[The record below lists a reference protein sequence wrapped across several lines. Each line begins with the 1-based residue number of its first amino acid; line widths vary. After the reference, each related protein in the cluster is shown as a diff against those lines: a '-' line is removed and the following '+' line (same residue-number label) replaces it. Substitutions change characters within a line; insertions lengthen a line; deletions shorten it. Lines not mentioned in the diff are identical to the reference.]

1 MKQKIVLAV
10 DNMHCG
16 KCVAN
21 VEQHF
26 RDLAGVAEVSVS
38 LDGKEATVTYD
49 DAALDIDALLHAL
62 DDTNF
67 KVIVMPDDGHNPFLD
82 TRLDLAIDN
91 MHCEKC
97 VANVEEHYHD
107 TPGVTYV
114 RVDLESKS
122 GVVYY
127 MPDEVSEE
135 ALLHVLDDTN
145 FTAIKMPDDGVN
157 PFLAEEGES
166 AGDAEGGDAQAGAGD
181 VQGAQGAESGADA
194 QGADMKGG
202 DVQAQSTDAAGDT
215 APAPDTPSAAVP
227 TSDTHPAADAAT
239 HPATAAP
246 DTSDRNAPASDAAT
260 PSAAAPT
267 SDTHPAAD
275 AATHPAATPAAPTSP
290 ATPHEATIRLAID
303 GMHCANC
310 ASTIESH
317 FNKTPGVIKC
327 AVNLA
332 NNTGV
337 VTFDPRVASV
347 DDMMHVFDNLAFT
360 AEIIPEGAPLFDNAR
375 RAKEATRTKHD
386 LRVFGVSAVL
396 TVIILCICMIPGAHM
411 ALGEALAGL
420 FTAQPTHAVAMFV
433 ANIFVM
439 ILTIP
444 VQFGCGARFYKGAYG
459 SLKGGSANM
468 DVLVALGTSIAFIFS
483 LVITFMPVIT
493 SDWSG
498 EASMSINNGMPYF
511 ETCAMLITFVLIG
524 KILET
529 RAKGATNKAIESL
542 MNLTPPTAMVV
553 RGGAEEEVPL
563 AQVIV
568 GDTVLVR
575 PGENVPVDG
584 VVCDGKSEVD
594 ESMLTGEAM
603 PVLKAKG
610 DAVTGGTAN
619 TTGSLVVRALRVGAD
634 STLSRIVRA
643 VEDAQGSKA
652 PVQRLADR
660 IAGIFVPAIL
670 IIAAVTFL
678 IWFFVV
684 PASDMGVRFTQS
696 LLPAISVIVV
706 ACPCALGLATPT
718 ALMVGMGKGAQ
729 LGVLIKDG
737 TVLEHMCKLGAAV
750 FDKTGTITCGKPR
763 VVACDVPRDALR
775 LAAALEARSEHP
787 LAHAVVDYAREQ
799 GIVGGVAVDGG
810 EGAGADA
817 GEGTGADAGGEGAG
831 GDSGEG
837 IATSIDKS
845 TDKSTDKPTD
855 KSIGDLPDV
864 QDFKAIVGS
873 GVQGVVEGHKVFVG
887 ARVTVDGT
895 DVGGFTFRDEPKSD
909 SQQAIS
915 TLHNDYGV
923 KNYMVTGDVQK
934 PALEIAREVGIPD
947 DAVFFGVKPIEKADC
962 VRKVRGDIAG
972 NKHAVTAFVGDGI
985 NDAPALAAADI
996 GCAMASGTD
1005 VAIDAGAVVLMHNRL
1020 MDMVVALRLSKAT
1033 MRKIRQNLFWALI
1046 YNCVMV
1052 PLAAVGILMP
1062 AIAGAAMALSSVL
1075 VVSNSLLLRRF
1086 KG

>member
-1 MKQKIVLAV
+1 MEQKIVLAV

-16 KCVAN
+16 NCVAN
-21 VEQHF
+21 VEQHY
-26 RDLAGVAEVSVS
+26 RDLAGVADVSVS
-38 LDGKEATVTYD
+38 LDDKEATVTYD
-49 DAALDIDALLHAL
+49 DTKVDIDALLHTL

-82 TRLDLAIDN
+82 TRLDLAINN

-97 VANVEEHYHD
+97 VANVEEHYHN

-114 RVDLESKS
+114 RVDLENKS

-127 MPDEVSEE
+127 MPDKVSEE
-135 ALLHVLDDTN
+135 TLLHVLDDTN
-145 FTAIKMPDDGVN
+145 FTAIKMPDDGAN

-166 AGDAEGGDAQAGAGD
+166 AGDAEGGDAQA
-181 VQGAQGAESGADA
+181 
-194 QGADMKGG
+194 
-202 DVQAQSTDAAGDT
+202 QSTDDVEDAAGNDAGDAT
-215 APAPDTPSAAVP
+215 T
-227 TSDTHPAADAAT
+227 TSDA
-239 HPATAAP
+239 
-246 DTSDRNAPASDAAT
+246 
-260 PSAAAPT
+260 
-267 SDTHPAAD
+267 
-275 AATHPAATPAAPTSP
+275 P

-360 AEIIPEGAPLFDNAR
+360 AEIIPEGAPLFDKKR
-375 RAKEATRTKHD
+375 RAKEAERTKHN
-386 LRVFGVSAVL
+386 LRVFIISAVL

-411 ALGEALAGL
+411 ATGEALAGL
-420 FTAQPTHAVAMFV
+420 FSAHPTHAVAMFV

-439 ILTIP
+439 ILAIP
-444 VQFGCGARFYKGAYG
+444 VQFGCGARFYKGAYS

-493 SDWSG
+493 GDWSG

-553 RGGAEEEVPL
+553 RGGKEQEVPL

-603 PVLKAKG
+603 PVLKSKG

-670 IIAAVTFL
+670 IIAAIAFL

-684 PASDMGVRFTQS
+684 PASYMGVRFTQS
-696 LLPAISVIVV
+696 LLPAIAVIVV

-763 VVACDVPRDALR
+763 VVACDVPHDALR
-775 LAAALEARSEHP
+775 MAAALEARSEHP
-787 LAHAVVDYAREQ
+787 LAHAVVDYAHEQ
-799 GIVGGVAVDGG
+799 GIGGGAGESVDTGAG
-810 EGAGADA
+810 EGVGADA
-817 GEGTGADAGGEGAG
+817 
-831 GDSGEG
+831 
-837 IATSIDKS
+837 DKN
-845 TDKSTDKPTD
+845 TDKPTD
-855 KSIGDLPDV
+855 KNIGDLPDV
-864 QDFKAIVGS
+864 KDFEAVVGS

-887 ARVTVDGT
+887 SRVTVDGT
-895 DVGGFTFRDEPKSD
+895 DVGGFTFRDEPKPD
-909 SQQAIS
+909 SQQALSI
-915 TLHNDYGV
+915 LHNDYGV

-934 PALEIAREVGIPD
+934 PALEIAHEVGIPD
-947 DAVFFGVKPIEKADC
+947 DAVFFGVKPVEKADC
-962 VRKVRGDIAG
+962 VQKVRKDIAG

-1005 VAIDAGAVVLMHNRL
+1005 VAIDAGAVVLMHNKL
-1020 MDMVVALRLSKAT
+1020 TDVVVALRLSKAT

-1052 PLAAVGILMP
+1052 PLAAVGIVMP
-1062 AIAGAAMALSSVL
+1062 AIAGAAMALSSIL

-1086 KG
+1086 K